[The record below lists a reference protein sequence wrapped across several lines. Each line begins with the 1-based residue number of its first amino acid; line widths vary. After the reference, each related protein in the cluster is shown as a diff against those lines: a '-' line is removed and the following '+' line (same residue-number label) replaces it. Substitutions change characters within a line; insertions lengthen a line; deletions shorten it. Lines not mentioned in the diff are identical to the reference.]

1 MKKFMSSLT
10 VPSLAPVLKVQL
22 EQLQMQLALAFLVRL
37 VVQCQIHLL
46 RELER
51 VEYLPPL
58 K

>member
-1 MKKFMSSLT
+1 MSSLT
-10 VPSLAPVLKVQL
+10 VPSLALVLKVQL
-22 EQLQMQLALAFLVRL
+22 EQLQMQLALAFLVRP

-51 VEYLPPL
+51 VEYLPQL